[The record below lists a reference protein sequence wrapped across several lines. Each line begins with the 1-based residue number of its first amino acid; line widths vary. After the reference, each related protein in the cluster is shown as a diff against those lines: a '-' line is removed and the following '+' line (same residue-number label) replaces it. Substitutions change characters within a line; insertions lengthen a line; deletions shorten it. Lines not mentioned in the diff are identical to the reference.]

1 MEIAVPAAWGMSDC
15 QMCALYYTKWL
26 FTMASHGRTDAG
38 AGAGAQS
45 VCAQKA
51 KPPVLGLSEVGTF
64 GNRSAVLLHRTFGL
78 RNVVLEDD
86 GIVEILACDR

>member
-1 MEIAVPAAWGMSDC
+1 MEIAATAAWGMSDC

-26 FTMASHGRTDAG
+26 FALAFRGRTDAG
-38 AGAGAQS
+38 TGVGAQS

-51 KPPVLGLSEVGTF
+51 KPLVLGLSEVGTF

-86 GIVEILACDR
+86 RIVELLAGDR

>member
-1 MEIAVPAAWGMSDC
+1 MEIAATAAWGMSDC

-26 FTMASHGRTDAG
+26 FTHAPRGRTDAG

-45 VCAQKA
+45 VRAQKA
-51 KPPVLGLSEVGTF
+51 KPPVLGLSKVGTF

-78 RNVVLEDD
+78 RNVVLED
-86 GIVEILACDR
+86 GCIVEILACDR